1 MKHTS
6 TTLTAVVKAVCLFFV
21 AAIVSVAARA
31 ADVPTRGALYHLR
44 SVAFGTVVGT
54 AGNDC
59 KLSALNADNAVQNW
73 NITELSGSWRII
85 NPFTS
90 VAVRAEGSRIETGE
104 VNGSDEMQIWKMESV
119 KGGYILYPTN
129 RPDVAMC
136 AQKDGSITL
145 IAKAGAAGNKQAVFE
160 LVKSS
165 KIGFDEAQTY
175 VIRNFWVPNLVLG
188 NGDSQQNNAKIT
200 LEARDA
206 DNRGQYWTVK
216 MLDLDTRVVGNAYY
230 SQHMDDGGDNANID
244 YLLQWPAAM
253 SHPGNARLRFVAVPG
268 KPDAFV
274 ISSVGKPGKMWMPE
288 PGTGIMKV
296 TDLDLK
302 NEAAWFSYESVEK
315 PKIAQN
321 MWEDETIFEENKET
335 GIAYYTPYANTA
347 EMLADADFY
356 AHPWVATQSSTVKS
370 LNGEWR
376 FHFVDEPS
384 KRPLDFFKEGFD
396 DSSWDKI
403 PVPSNWEMQGY
414 DRPLYCNVEYPHGNT
429 PPFITARPG
438 FNDGG
443 ANYGINPVGSY
454 TTTFDLPAAWEGR
467 RTFIRFNGIY
477 SAAFVWLNG
486 EYVGYTQGA
495 NNVHEFDLTKYLHA
509 GENRLAVQVF
519 RWSDGSYL
527 ECQDMFRMSGIFR
540 DVCLYSVPRVS
551 VRDHVLTSTMRNDY
565 RDAHLSAVCQID
577 NRDLV
582 TGSRVLKASLYDPAG
597 QLVGEQVEKV
607 PLVALPAT
615 TEVGFDFDV
624 TNVLPWTDETPN
636 LYTVN
641 FALCDADGREE
652 MAWSTKHGFREIVIK
667 NSLVYVNGR
676 RVFFKGVNR
685 HDSDPVRGR
694 AVENETMLRDLTLM
708 KQNNINTVRT
718 SHYPNNPG
726 FYAMMDHFGLWA
738 CDEGDLEDHANQ
750 SISDQKSWIPAFVD
764 RITRLVT
771 RDRNHP
777 CVAMWSL
784 GNEAGAGANFE
795 ACYNE
800 AHRLDATR
808 PVHYEGT
815 RIHLPY
821 GGEIYSDFYSKMYP
835 DMEWMA
841 KNTSGLD
848 KPMFICEYAHAMGN
862 AIGNL
867 NEYWETI
874 EASNSCIGGCIWD
887 WVDQAIFDP
896 QEMKEGKFRLH
907 TGYDYPGPH
916 QGNFCSN
923 GIIPATR
930 EESSKLCEVKAAHQ
944 WIKFQLEDYDV
955 SKNIAVVNVRN
966 AYAFKDLSEYAL
978 QYEVLDNGYVVYTK
992 TVDFP
997 ALAAGEDTNMTLFL
1011 GKGLM
1016 KKADKKEH
1024 ELHVTLRAV
1033 HKAATDWCAAGHVQ
1047 ATDQYE
1053 IIERGALAAVKAD
1066 KKASPLAT
1074 MDGAGRRTFCNDK
1087 VQLVFDEETA
1097 ELVSL
1102 GFNGR
1107 EVLGNGLNLAYTNHR
1122 WIENDRF
1129 NDLAD
1134 GLEAQGTIDVQPAA
1148 NTINIITVRKGSI
1161 CDTRIVYTLYP
1172 EGIVDVNA
1180 EFTPHGDNL
1189 RRAGIQVGLNK
1200 DLQHIDYYAHGPL
1213 ENYNDRIDGFVVG
1226 RYKTSPVSMMERY
1239 IKPQS
1244 TGNREGLREA
1254 CFTDNEG
1261 HGLKVETEGE
1271 VSFAA
1276 VPYTEE
1282 QLMKAQHTWELEQN
1296 PYTVLHFDAAYR
1308 GVGNA
1313 SCGGVQTREA
1323 YRVKNMPYS
1332 FKLRLS
1338 AL

>member
-1 MKHTS
+1 MK
-6 TTLTAVVKAVCLFFV
+6 TLKSIFLLLFAAVVTL
-21 AAIVSVAARA
+21 AARA
-31 ADVPTRGALYHLR
+31 DSTPQRGAIYHLR
-44 SVAFGTVVGT
+44 SVAFGTVLGQT
-54 AGNDC
+54 ANGY
-59 KLSALNADNAVQNW
+59 ALTPLTGEEDLTQRW
-73 NITELSGSWRII
+73 NVSELSGSWRFI
-85 NPFTS
+85 NPYTQ
-90 VAVRAEGSRIETGE
+90 VAVRAEGSRVETGE

-119 KGGYILYPTN
+119 KGGVVLYPTN

-136 AQKDGSITL
+136 AQKDGSVTL
-145 IAKAGAAGNKQAVFE
+145 IKKADALKDKNAVFT
-160 LVKSS
+160 LALSPVA
-165 KIGFDEAQTY
+165 GFDEALTY
-175 VIRNFWVPNLVLG
+175 QFHSVANPDLVLG
-188 NGDSQQNNAKIT
+188 NNDSQQNSAKIR
-200 LEARDA
+200 LEQRNLE
-206 DNRGQYWTVK
+206 NRGQYWNVK
-216 MLDLDTRVVGNAYY
+216 MLDARTYIIGNAYY
-230 SQHMDDGGDNANID
+230 SQHMDDGGDNARID

-253 SHPGNARLRFVAVPG
+253 SNPGNARLTFVPVPG
-268 KPDAFV
+268 KTGTYV
-274 ISSVGKPGKMWMPE
+274 ISSIGKPDKMWAPDAEGVLRAMA
-288 PGTGIMKV
+288 
-296 TDLDLK
+296 LDVK
-302 NEAAWFSYESVEK
+302 NEQAWFTYETIEK
-315 PKIAQN
+315 PKVQQN
-321 MWEDETIFEENKET
+321 IWEDETFFEENKEP
-335 GIAYYTPYANTA
+335 GIAYYMPYANTT

-356 AHPWVATQSSTVKS
+356 AHPWVAPKSSTVKS
-370 LNGEWR
+370 LNGQWR
-376 FHFVDEPS
+376 FNFVDEPS
-384 KRPLDFFKEGFD
+384 KRPMTFFEEGFD
-396 DSSWDKI
+396 DSRWDLI

-477 SAAFVWLNG
+477 SAALVWLNG
-486 EYVGYTQGA
+486 QYVGYTQGA
-495 NNVHEFDLTKYLHA
+495 NNVHEFDLTKHLRA
-509 GENRLAVQVF
+509 GQNRLAVQVF

-540 DVCLYSVPRVS
+540 DVCLYNVPAVS
-551 VRDHVLTSTMRNDY
+551 VRDHVLTSVMKNDY
-565 RDAHLSAVCQID
+565 RDAHLSAVCKID
-577 NRDLV
+577 NRDHV
-582 TGSRVLKASLYDPAG
+582 SGNRVLKAALYAPDG
-597 QLVGEQVEKV
+597 QLVEEKVEKV
-607 PLVALPAT
+607 PLVAVPAD

-624 TNVLPWTDETPN
+624 KNVLPWTDETPN

-641 FALCDADGREE
+641 FALCDANGREE
-652 MAWSTKHGFREIVIK
+652 MAWSTKHGFREIVVK
-667 NSLVYVNGR
+667 NSLVYVNGK

-685 HDSDPVRGR
+685 HDTDPVRGR

-764 RITRLVT
+764 RINRLVT

-835 DMEWMA
+835 DMAWME
-841 KNTSGLD
+841 KNTSDLD

-867 NEYWETI
+867 NEYWDVI
-874 EASNSCIGGCIWD
+874 EKSNSCIGGCIWD

-896 QEMKEGKFRLH
+896 QEIKEGKFRLH

-923 GIIPATR
+923 GVIPATR

-944 WIKFQLEDYDV
+944 WIKFQLKGVDEN
-955 SKNIAVVNVRN
+955 KNVALVNIRN
-966 AYAFKDLSEYAL
+966 AYVFQDLSQYSL
-978 QYEVLDNGYVVYTK
+978 QYEVLRNGVVVGTK
-992 TVDFP
+992 TIDFP
-997 ALAAGEDTNMTLFL
+997 ALKPGEDADVSLL
-1011 GKGLM
+1011 LPKAAL
-1016 KKADKKEH
+1016 KKAMNQGVEVM
-1024 ELHVTLRAV
+1024 LSLRAV
-1033 HKAATDWCAAGHVQ
+1033 HKDAKDWCAAGHAQ
-1047 ATDQYE
+1047 ASAQYE
-1053 IIERGALAAVKAD
+1053 LSKRGSLAAVKVD
-1066 KKASPLAT
+1066 KKAAPLAT
-1074 MDGAGRRTFCNDK
+1074 TDGAGRRTFGNDK
-1087 VQLVFDEETA
+1087 VQLVFDEQTA

-1102 GFNGR
+1102 SLDGK
-1107 EVLGNGLNLAYTNHR
+1107 EVLGAGLNLAYTNHR

-1129 NDLAD
+1129 QNTAD

-1148 NTINIITVRKGSI
+1148 NAINIITERKGSL
-1161 CDTRIVYTLYP
+1161 CDTRIVYTVYP
-1172 EGIVDVNA
+1172 QGVVDVNA
-1180 EFTPHGDNL
+1180 EFTPHTDQL
-1189 RRAGIQVGLNK
+1189 RRAGIQVGLSK

-1213 ENYNDRIDGFVVG
+1213 ENYNDRIDGFLVG
-1226 RYKTSPVSMMERY
+1226 RYKTSPASMMERY

-1254 CFTDNEG
+1254 CFTDNAG
-1261 HGLKVETEGE
+1261 RGLKVETEGN

-1276 VPYTEE
+1276 VPYTEK
-1282 QLMKAQHTWELEQN
+1282 QLMDAQHAWELEQN
-1296 PYTVLHFDAAYR
+1296 DYTVLHFDAAYR

-1313 SCGGVQTREA
+1313 SCGGVQTRPA
-1323 YRVKNMPYS
+1323 YCVANKPYS